1 MEKETLEGYLAQGLS
16 LHAIGGLVGRHPS
29 TVSYWCKRYGL
40 TATHREK
47 HAPRGGIDRNTLEAF
62 LARGMSL
69 RAITRE
75 LDVGLATVRY
85 WVAKFDLNER
95 GTTPVSLDRISM
107 RVCRTHG
114 EAQFVLE
121 GRGYYRCMQCRQER
135 VVAWRRRKKLQLV
148 KDAGGRCVVC
158 GYDRFPRALHFHHV
172 DPSSKSFALGERG
185 CTRSIERLRAEAR
198 KCVLL
203 CSNCHAEVEGGLTD
217 CPRLQEDAA

>member
-1 MEKETLEGYLAQGLS
+1 MFAFSVWRAWHAGRVEKETLEGYLAQGLS

-69 RAITRE
+69 RAMARE

-114 EAQFVLE
+114 EAQSCSRAAATTGACSA
-121 GRGYYRCMQCRQER
+121 GRSGWSR
-135 VVAWRRRKKLQLV
+135 
-148 KDAGGRCVVC
+148 GGGAR
-158 GYDRFPRALHFHHV
+158 
-172 DPSSKSFALGERG
+172 SSNS
-185 CTRSIERLRAEAR
+185 
-198 KCVLL
+198 
-203 CSNCHAEVEGGLTD
+203 
-217 CPRLQEDAA
+217 